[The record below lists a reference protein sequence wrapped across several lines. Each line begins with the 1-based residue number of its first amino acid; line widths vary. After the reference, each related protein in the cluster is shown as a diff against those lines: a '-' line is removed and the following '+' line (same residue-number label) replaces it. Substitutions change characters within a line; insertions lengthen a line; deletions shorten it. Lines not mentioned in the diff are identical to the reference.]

1 VFFFFFYYNRLIFLI
16 VVENYEKGQINL
28 TSQATAEERDRQ
40 KT

>member
-1 VFFFFFYYNRLIFLI
+1 
-16 VVENYEKGQINL
+16 VVENYEEDQINL